1 MCELALNQHLRNRT
15 AFTSDLCNRRFMLN
29 SGCNG
34 HIHTYAGGQGNILL
48 LVMCVRRL
56 SHFKLPSSSICAIIL
71 GNGPFYVICVRNNLH
86 ESELKRH
93 LRIHTG
99 EHPFSRDLC
108 KKSFVLNGN
117 WKKHYVIVLGSIPF
131 CVVHARHHLMNEDN
145 LRCIYTLF

>member
-1 MCELALNQHLRNRT
+1 VVWIFAAAMQTFTKDTALLECGRGAAQHVWISATWHGRGTAWTQHCMCELALNRHLRNRT

-29 SGCNG
+29 SDCNG
-34 HIHTYAGGQGNILL
+34 HVHTYIGERGNIIL
-48 LVMCVRRL
+48 LVMCIRRL

-99 EHPFSRDLC
+99 
-108 KKSFVLNGN
+108 
-117 WKKHYVIVLGSIPF
+117 
-131 CVVHARHHLMNEDN
+131 
-145 LRCIYTLF
+145 